1 MANIRPITAKEQDK
15 ILKEIQAEE
24 AWENTIK
31 AQSPEVQA
39 KIREN
44 RKRMEE
50 LRRK

>member
-1 MANIRPITAKEQDK
+1 MANIRPLTPAQQQA
-15 ILKEIQAEE
+15 ILKEIEAEE
-24 AWENTIK
+24 LWENTIK